1 MKKSTLPIIL
11 VVLSSLYDE
20 LEIDFDLERKIKYST
35 TI

>member
-1 MKKSTLPIIL
+1 MKKSALPIIL

-20 LEIDFDLERKIKYST
+20 LEIDLYLEREIKYST

>member
-11 VVLSSLYDE
+11 LVLSNLYDE
-20 LEIDFDLERKIKYST
+20 LEIDLDLEREIKYST